1 MKKLGACGLIFAV
14 LVMSACSKKE
24 QASAVIPKLKGMEL
38 KTSRVPQFKEFVGQV
53 YGRQDVPIR
62 ARVDGFL
69 EGLHFSEGRKVSKGQ
84 LLYTIDPQPFE
95 LKVQEAESQWA
106 ETRVNLVNAE
116 NELRRIEPLAEINAV
131 SKRDLDAARAKV
143 GAAEAQVQAA
153 KARVAGARVN
163 LSYTRILSPIDG
175 LIGKTK
181 AKVGEYVGREPNPV
195 ILNTVSKL
203 DSVYVEFFIN
213 ENDYLGLI
221 RKYLDRSQRPADST
235 SFELVLSDGSHY
247 PEPGVFRFLDR
258 GLDAS
263 TGSLLMQVAFANPRG
278 EIRPGQFAKIRVNVE
293 QLEGVYLVPQRAVIE
308 LQGRYFVW
316 LADAG
321 GKTRQQSVERL
332 GTQGP
337 NFAIRSDFKPGDRL
351 ITEAIQVLRPD
362 VQVEIMMEETTSNAA
377 AAKP

>member
-1 MKKLGACGLIFAV
+1 MKPKLTWGAFLIIASV
-14 LVMSACSKKE
+14 AACSKKE
-24 QASAVIPKLKGMEL
+24 QPTASVPKLKGMEL
-38 KTSRVPQFKEFVGQV
+38 KTSQVPLYKEFVGQV

-69 EGLHFSEGRKVSKGQ
+69 EGLHFAEGRKVNRGQ

-95 LKVQEAESQWA
+95 LKVQEAQSQLA
-106 ETRVNLVNAE
+106 ETQVNLVNAE

-143 GAAEAQVQAA
+143 GAAQAQVQAA
-153 KARVAGARVN
+153 RARVEGARVN
-163 LSYTRILSPIDG
+163 LSYTRIQSPIDG

-203 DSVYVEFFIN
+203 DSVYVEFFLN
-213 ENDYLGLI
+213 ENDYLELI
-221 RKYLDRSQRPADST
+221 RKYHDQPKHAADST

-263 TGSLLMQVAFANPRG
+263 TGTLLMQVAFANPQG
-278 EIRPGQFAKIRVNVE
+278 EIRPGQFARIKVNVDR
-293 QLEGVYLVPQRAVIE
+293 LDGIYLIPQRAVVE

-316 LADAG
+316 VADAS
-321 GKTRQQSVERL
+321 GKTRQQGVERA

-337 NFAIRSDFKPGDRL
+337 NYAVRAEFKPGDRV
-351 ITEAIQVLRPD
+351 ITEAIQMLRPD
-362 VQVEIMMEETTSNAA
+362 IQVEVVVGEALSNAVSS
-377 AAKP
+377 KP